1 MIAGIPLYDI
11 LLGLILLGTMVHGAI
26 RGFAW
31 QVASLSSL
39 IVSAW
44 VAVRWSPLLA
54 PYLSRESPWNR
65 YLAILVLF
73 VLCSLLI
80 WSGFRYV
87 SRAIQRVRLE
97 GFDRQ
102 MGALLGLAKG
112 IVLCLLLTFF
122 ALTLSEGTKR
132 FVLESRSG
140 PWVAA
145 LIPQAA
151 RILPPEIRQ
160 SVGESIRKFEQ
171 ALRERPPAPDFP
183 P

>member
-1 MIAGIPLYDI
+1 MIAGIPIYDI
-11 LLGLILLGTMVHGAI
+11 LLGLILLWTTVYGAI

-39 IVSAW
+39 LVSAW

-54 PYLSRESPWNR
+54 PYLSREAPWNR

-73 VLCSLLI
+73 VLCSLVI
-80 WSGFRYV
+80 WLAFRYV
-87 SRAIQRVRLE
+87 SQAIQRIRLE

-112 IVLCLLLTFF
+112 IVLCLVLTFF

-132 FVLESRSG
+132 LVLESHSG

-145 LIPQAA
+145 LIPRAVQV
-151 RILPPEIRQ
+151 LPPEIRQ
-160 SVGESIRKFEQ
+160 SVGESIRKFEETLG
-171 ALRERPPAPDFP
+171 APPAPDFP